1 VARTYAEKDRE
12 ALQALARRLVILY
25 FGTAVAVAVVIVA
38 ASPWVL
44 SLFGPEFL
52 AGQPAF
58 FILVSGLLLNAST
71 GAQSF
76 FLTMTG
82 RERPCMWIHAGCA
95 VLNIALNAAGITL
108 YGIVGAAVAT
118 ALSLVV
124 LNVWIYR
131 TVRKHLGIDPTI
143 ISLRDFLVPSTLPPG
158 N

>member
-1 VARTYAEKDRE
+1 V
-12 ALQALARRLVILY
+12 
-25 FGTAVAVAVVIVA
+25 G
-38 ASPWVL
+38 
-44 SLFGPEFL
+44 
-52 AGQPAF
+52 
-58 FILVSGLLLNAST
+58 GLLVNAST

-124 LNVWIYR
+124 LNVWIHR
-131 TVRKHLGIDPTI
+131 TVVRELHVIPSILAFLPRRSHPT
-143 ISLRDFLVPSTLPPG
+143 S
-158 N
+158 